1 MITLYISKKIGVL
14 SWLVTCC
21 YFLIEPFFIYTS
33 LVPYSFLYHAM
44 SDLGVTSCGKYTYA
58 LAPYAICSPH
68 HLWMNALF
76 IINGLTLSI
85 GILYLA
91 QHLEKT
97 KVRHLATIFLLL
109 LALGNIVSGFI
120 PADIDLFWHSIIAQ
134 VGMLTTIAGLGMYA
148 KLLPTGRNWTLACL
162 IILVLILV
170 LVLFV
175 FFFPM
180 PVGLLQRL
188 FYFVI
193 FIWGT
198 VLALWNVKQK

>member
-1 MITLYISKKIGVL
+1 MITLYIPKKIGVL
-14 SWLVTCC
+14 SWFATCC

-33 LVPYSFLYHAM
+33 LVPYSFLYQAM
-44 SDLGVTSCGKYTYA
+44 SDLGVTSCGEYTYS
-58 LAPYAICSPH
+58 LAPYTICSPF
-68 HLWMNALF
+68 HLWMNVLF
-76 IINGLTLSI
+76 IINGLTLAI

-91 QHLEKT
+91 QNLAKT

-120 PADIDLFWHSIIAQ
+120 PADINLFWHSIVAQ
-134 VGMLTTIAGLGMYA
+134 VGMITTLAGLWIYA
-148 KLLPTGRNWTLACL
+148 KLLPTGRKWTLICL
-162 IILVLILV
+162 TILFIILLFIM
-170 LVLFV
+170 FV

-198 VLALWNVKQK
+198 VLAFWDIKQ